1 MGGAGT
7 AADLFNS
14 AIALEG
20 DYVPAPQVVG
30 VVTLIGVSC
39 SLPEVLEVACCPFGF
54 VLVIAWDGL
63 GALLEAPPRRPVA
76 FLKVRLR
83 ALGVGLIA
91 QSENRPVDTSDQLSG
106 SLVAL
111 GVAIGDVARGDDQLP
126 GGGRFRFA
134 AHGQEEDCEEGGR
147 DEPRRGP
154 PLRGSDASDQ
164 LPVIHGDKV
173 SEGAP
178 GWLGF

>member
-1 MGGAGT
+1 
-7 AADLFNS
+7 
-14 AIALEG
+14 
-20 DYVPAPQVVG
+20 VPAPQVVG
-30 VVTLIGVSC
+30 VVTFIGVSC

-91 QSENRPVDTSDQLSG
+91 QSENRPVDTLDQLSG

-111 GVAIGDVARGDDQLP
+111 GVAIGDASSRSSASWRRRL
-126 GGGRFRFA
+126 RSA
-134 AHGQEEDCEEGGR
+134 AGYPWGQGI
-147 DEPRRGP
+147 
-154 PLRGSDASDQ
+154 RGSSRMVRI
-164 LPVIHGDKV
+164 LITPPNPSLH
-173 SEGAP
+173 E
-178 GWLGF
+178 LH

>member
-91 QSENRPVDTSDQLSG
+91 QSENRPVDTLDQLSG

-111 GVAIGDVARGDDQLP
+111 GVAIGDVARGDTNSP
-126 GGGRFRFA
+126 
-134 AHGQEEDCEEGGR
+134 EGA
-147 DEPRRGP
+147 
-154 PLRGSDASDQ
+154 GSDLQPTARRRTVRRVATMRLVAVLRFVEATPSISCRLSMGIRYPRE
-164 LPVIHGDKV
+164 LPDG
-173 SEGAP
+173 
-178 GWLGF
+178 